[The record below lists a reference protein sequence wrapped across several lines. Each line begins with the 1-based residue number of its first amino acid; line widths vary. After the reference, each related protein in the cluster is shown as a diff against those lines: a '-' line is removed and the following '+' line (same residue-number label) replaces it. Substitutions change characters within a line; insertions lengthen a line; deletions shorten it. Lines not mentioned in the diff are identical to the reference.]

1 MEQILYMM
9 QKMLTRFDATHEK
22 VKEMRSDLL
31 GIGQKFDAH
40 VVSIKHLQL
49 QISDLSTIVNPW
61 KPGTLLSNTIKNPK
75 NDVHCMSVTAQEGKE
90 TIEPCMSS
98 VVEGDMRKQDNV
110 VEASGQLDDETMKEA

>member
-22 VKEMRSDLL
+22 VKEMISDLL

-49 QISDLSTIVNPW
+49 QISDLSTIVNP
-61 KPGTLLSNTIKNPK
+61 
-75 NDVHCMSVTAQEGKE
+75 
-90 TIEPCMSS
+90 
-98 VVEGDMRKQDNV
+98 
-110 VEASGQLDDETMKEA
+110 